1 MSNDTTQTPCGLQID
16 RSEGYVL
23 QMQGF
28 APVLEDF
35 MSSNRRSIDL
45 PFTPESVAEGVPAFD
60 SVVKDGVHIYT
71 MHTYKKSDL
80 LKSLLGNYMDTYM
93 DVGVKAAKDGTPS
106 YASTAKHFANIIALE
121 HERKPVKDKVSG
133 KVIKPACKVS
143 AYIATV
149 ANIRAGLKK
158 ANKAQ
163 QINAKV
169 GAGEAFFVEGFND
182 KNGVARPLPSMKKAL
197 SAAARTHFPEEWSA
211 ANDANCK
218 EMRKAVKDKC
228 GDFVYKQA
236 DAVGK
241 VGQKPTNSFTLSMV
255 EGMHHS
261 KIIRLARANGSK
273 ATTKAKALMYI
284 QDNFSKLDFS
294 SL

>member
-16 RSEGYVL
+16 RSVGYTL

-35 MSSNRRSIDL
+35 MSSNKRTIDL

-60 SVVKDGVHIYT
+60 SVVEDGVHIYT

-106 YASTAKHFANIIALE
+106 YASTAKHFANILGLI
-121 HERKPVKDKVSG
+121 HERKDGV
-133 KVIKPACKVS
+133 KVS
-143 AYIATV
+143 AFIATV
-149 ANIRAGLKK
+149 SNMRQALKR

-163 QINAKV
+163 KISAKV
-169 GAGEAFFVEGFND
+169 GAGEAFFVTGFND

-197 SAAARTHFPEEWSA
+197 SAAARTHFPEEWAA
-211 ANDANCK
+211 ANEANCK
-218 EMRKAVKDKC
+218 DMRKAVKDKC
-228 GDFVYKQA
+228 GEFVYKQA
-236 DAVGK
+236 EAVGK
-241 VGQKPTNSFTLSMV
+241 VGQMPTNSYTLSMV

>member
-1 MSNDTTQTPCGLQID
+1 
-16 RSEGYVL
+16 
-23 QMQGF
+23 
-28 APVLEDF
+28 
-35 MSSNRRSIDL
+35 
-45 PFTPESVAEGVPAFD
+45 
-60 SVVKDGVHIYT
+60 

-106 YASTAKHFANIIALE
+106 YASTAKHFANILALE
-121 HERKPVKDKVSG
+121 HERKDGV
-133 KVIKPACKVS
+133 KVS
-143 AYIATV
+143 AFIVTV
-149 ANIRAGLKK
+149 SNMRQALKR

-163 QINAKV
+163 KIGAKV

-197 SAAARTHFPEEWSA
+197 SAAARTHFPEEWAA
-211 ANDANCK
+211 ANEANCK
-218 EMRKAVKDKC
+218 DMRKAVKDKC
-228 GDFVYKQA
+228 GEFVYKQA

-241 VGQKPTNSFTLSMV
+241 VGQMPTNSYTLSMV

>member
-16 RSEGYVL
+16 RSVGYTL
-23 QMQGF
+23 QIQVF
-28 APVLEDF
+28 VPVLEDF
-35 MSSNRRSIDL
+35 MSSNKRTIDL
-45 PFTPESVAEGVPAFD
+45 PFTPESVSEGVPAFD
-60 SVVKDGVHIYT
+60 SVLKDGVHTYT

-106 YASTAKHFANIIALE
+106 YASTAKHFANILGLV
-121 HERKPVKDKVSG
+121 HERKDGV
-133 KVIKPACKVS
+133 KVS
-143 AYIATV
+143 AFVATV
-149 ANIRAGLKK
+149 SNMRQALKR

-163 QINAKV
+163 KIGAKV
-169 GAGEAFFVEGFND
+169 GAGEAFFVVGFND

-197 SAAARTHFPEEWSA
+197 SAAARTHFPKEWEA
-211 ANDANCK
+211 ANEANCK
-218 EMRKAVKDKC
+218 DMRQAVKDKC
-228 GDFVYKQA
+228 GEFVYKQA

-241 VGQKPTNSFTLSMV
+241 VGQMPTNSYTLSMV

>member
-1 MSNDTTQTPCGLQID
+1 MSSAQTQTPCGLTVD
-16 RSEGYVL
+16 RTVGYTLQVQVFVPVL
-23 QMQGF
+23 Q
-28 APVLEDF
+28 EF
-35 MSSNRRSIDL
+35 MNSNKRTIDL
-45 PFTPESVAEGVPAFD
+45 PFTPTSVSEGVPAFD
-60 SVVKDGVHIYT
+60 SVLKDGVHTYT

-93 DVGVKAAKDGTPS
+93 DVGVKSAKDGTPS
-106 YASTAKHFANIIALE
+106 YASTAKHFANILGLI
-121 HERKPVKDKVSG
+121 HERKDGV
-133 KVIKPACKVS
+133 KVS
-143 AYIATV
+143 AFVATV
-149 ANIRAGLKK
+149 SNMRQALKR

-163 QINAKV
+163 KIGAKV
-169 GAGEAFFVEGFND
+169 GAGEAFFVIGFND

-197 SAAARTHFPEEWSA
+197 SAAARTHFKDEWEA
-211 ANDANCK
+211 ANEANCK
-218 EMRKAVKDKC
+218 DMRKAVKDKC
-228 GDFVYKQA
+228 GEFVYKQA
-236 DAVGK
+236 EAVGK
-241 VGQKPTNSFTLSMV
+241 VGQMPTNSYTLSMV

>member
-16 RSEGYVL
+16 RSVGYTL

-35 MSSNRRSIDL
+35 MSSNKRTIDL

-106 YASTAKHFANIIALE
+106 YASTAKHFANILALE
-121 HERKPVKDKVSG
+121 HERKDGV
-133 KVIKPACKVS
+133 KVS
-143 AYIATV
+143 AFIVTV
-149 ANIRAGLKK
+149 SNMRQALKR

-163 QINAKV
+163 KIGAKV

-182 KNGVARPLPSMKKAL
+182 KKGVARPLPSMKKAL
-197 SAAARTHFPEEWSA
+197 SAAARTHFPKEWEA
-211 ANDANCK
+211 ANEANCK
-218 EMRKAVKDKC
+218 EMRQAVKDKC

-241 VGQKPTNSFTLSMV
+241 VGQMPTNSYTLSMV

>member
-1 MSNDTTQTPCGLQID
+1 
-16 RSEGYVL
+16 
-23 QMQGF
+23 
-28 APVLEDF
+28 
-35 MSSNRRSIDL
+35 MSSNKRTIEL
-45 PFTPESVAEGVPAFD
+45 PFTPTSVSEGVPAFD
-60 SVVKDGVHIYT
+60 SVLKDGVHTYT

-106 YASTAKHFANIIALE
+106 YASTAKHFANILGLV
-121 HERKPVKDKVSG
+121 HERKDGV
-133 KVIKPACKVS
+133 KVS
-143 AYIATV
+143 AFVATV
-149 ANIRAGLKK
+149 SNMRQALKR

-163 QINAKV
+163 KIGAKV
-169 GAGEAFFVEGFND
+169 GAGEAFFVIGFND
-182 KNGVARPLPSMKKAL
+182 KNGVARPLASMKKAL
-197 SAAARTHFPEEWSA
+197 SAAARTHFPKEWEA
-211 ANDANCK
+211 ANKANCK
-218 EMRKAVKDKC
+218 DMRKAVKDKC

-241 VGQKPTNSFTLSMV
+241 VGQMPTNSYTLSMV

>member
-1 MSNDTTQTPCGLQID
+1 MHIDRTVGYTLQIQ
-16 RSEGYVL
+16 V
-23 QMQGF
+23 F
-28 APVLEDF
+28 VPVLEDF
-35 MSSNRRSIDL
+35 MSSNKRTIDL

-60 SVVKDGVHIYT
+60 SVLKDGVHTYT

-106 YASTAKHFANIIALE
+106 YASTAKHFANILALE
-121 HERKPVKDKVSG
+121 HERKDGV
-133 KVIKPACKVS
+133 KVS
-143 AYIATV
+143 AFGATV
-149 ANIRAGLKK
+149 SNMRQALKR

-163 QINAKV
+163 KISAKV

-197 SAAARTHFPEEWSA
+197 SAAARTHFPKEWEA
-211 ANDANCK
+211 ANEANCK
-218 EMRKAVKDKC
+218 KMRQAVKDKC
-228 GDFVYKQA
+228 GEFVYEQA

-241 VGQKPTNSFTLSMV
+241 VGQMPTNSFTLSMV

>member
-1 MSNDTTQTPCGLQID
+1 
-16 RSEGYVL
+16 
-23 QMQGF
+23 
-28 APVLEDF
+28 
-35 MSSNRRSIDL
+35 MSSNKRTIDL
-45 PFTPESVAEGVPAFD
+45 PFTPESVSEGVPAFD
-60 SVVKDGVHIYT
+60 SVLKDGVHTYT

-106 YASTAKHFANIIALE
+106 YASTAKHFANILGLV
-121 HERKPVKDKVSG
+121 HERKDGV
-133 KVIKPACKVS
+133 KVS
-143 AYIATV
+143 AFVATV
-149 ANIRAGLKK
+149 SNMRQALKR

-163 QINAKV
+163 KIGAKV
-169 GAGEAFFVEGFND
+169 GAGEAFFVVGFND

-197 SAAARTHFPEEWSA
+197 SAAARTHFPKEWEA
-211 ANDANCK
+211 ANEANCK
-218 EMRKAVKDKC
+218 DMRQAVKDKC
-228 GDFVYKQA
+228 GEFVYKQA

-241 VGQKPTNSFTLSMV
+241 VGQMPTNSYTLSMV

>member
-16 RSEGYVL
+16 RSEGYAL

-35 MSSNRRSIDL
+35 MSSNKRTIDL

-106 YASTAKHFANIIALE
+106 YASTAKHFANILALE
-121 HERKPVKDKVSG
+121 HERKDGV
-133 KVIKPACKVS
+133 KVS
-143 AYIATV
+143 AFIATV
-149 ANIRAGLKK
+149 SNMRQALKRAS
-158 ANKAQ
+158 KAQ
-163 QINAKV
+163 KISAKV

-197 SAAARTHFPEEWSA
+197 SAAARTHFPKEWEA
-211 ANDANCK
+211 ANEANCK
-218 EMRKAVKDKC
+218 EMRQAVKDKC
-228 GDFVYKQA
+228 GKFVYKQA
-236 DAVGK
+236 EAVGK
-241 VGQKPTNSFTLSMV
+241 VGQMPTNSYTLSMV

>member
-1 MSNDTTQTPCGLQID
+1 
-16 RSEGYVL
+16 
-23 QMQGF
+23 
-28 APVLEDF
+28 
-35 MSSNRRSIDL
+35 MSSNKRTIDL

-106 YASTAKHFANIIALE
+106 YASTAKHFANILGLI
-121 HERKPVKDKVSG
+121 HERKDGV
-133 KVIKPACKVS
+133 KVS
-143 AYIATV
+143 AFVATV
-149 ANIRAGLKK
+149 SNMRQALKR

-163 QINAKV
+163 KIGAKV

-197 SAAARTHFPEEWSA
+197 SAAARTHFPEEWAA
-211 ANDANCK
+211 ANEANCK
-218 EMRKAVKDKC
+218 EMRQAVKDKC
-228 GDFVYKQA
+228 GEFVYKQA

-241 VGQKPTNSFTLSMV
+241 VGQMPTNSYTLSMV

>member
-1 MSNDTTQTPCGLQID
+1 
-16 RSEGYVL
+16 
-23 QMQGF
+23 MQVF
-28 APVLEDF
+28 VPVLKGF
-35 MSSNRRSIDL
+35 MSSNKRTIDL
-45 PFTPESVAEGVPAFD
+45 PFTPTSVSEGVPAFD
-60 SVVKDGVHIYT
+60 SVLKDGVHTYT

-106 YASTAKHFANIIALE
+106 YASTAKHFADILGLV
-121 HERKPVKDKVSG
+121 HERKDGV
-133 KVIKPACKVS
+133 KVS
-143 AYIATV
+143 AFVATV
-149 ANIRAGLKK
+149 SNMRQALKR

-163 QINAKV
+163 QISATV
-169 GAGEAFFVEGFND
+169 AAGEAFFVIGFND
-182 KNGVARPLPSMKKAL
+182 KNGVARPIKSMKKAL
-197 SAAARTHFPEEWSA
+197 SAAARTHFPKEWEA
-211 ANDANCK
+211 ANEANCK
-218 EMRKAVKDKC
+218 EMRQAVKDKC
-228 GDFVYKQA
+228 SEFVYKQA

-241 VGQKPTNSFTLSMV
+241 VGQMPTNSYTLSMV

-273 ATTKAKALMYI
+273 ATTKAKALMYL